1 MNKVLRVVD
10 WFVRTPEIPI
20 GSAKLVSIP
29 LSHYCEKAR
38 WCLDLSPLRDTYIE
52 EAHAPVFHTKHV
64 VSLTNKRSASSTPV
78 FVLSGNSTSDP
89 PTIIQGSAMILAHLA
104 QTFPAELGH
113 LYPPGEKGERVRT
126 LEQVLDNQLG
136 PQSRKLVYWAMW
148 QARQEGLSTSNPL
161 LDALVPKVEAL
172 LWNLGE
178 GKILFKMMQ
187 AMNIDADSIVTALED
202 CRQVF
207 KEASAMLAGEGEG
220 EGKGKQRKYLLGGER
235 MTAADLTLAA
245 LAYPLINPPAFASLG
260 LSGSSA
266 SPWTMK
272 LGDLSAEFRATPAG
286 QHVLR
291 LYAEERFPAVDGT
304 GTLCLRTVNCNKMP
318 WQ

>member
-1 MNKVLRVVD
+1 MDKVLRAVG
-10 WFVRTPEIPI
+10 WFVRTPETPM

-29 LSHYCEKAR
+29 LSHYSEKVR

-64 VSLTNKRSASSTPV
+64 ISLTKKRSASSTPV
-78 FVLSGNSTSDP
+78 FVLSGISASDP
-89 PTIIQGSAMILAHLA
+89 PTIIQGSATILAHLA
-104 QTFPAELGH
+104 QAFPAELGH
-113 LYPPGEKGERVRT
+113 LYPPGEKGERVRS
-126 LEQVLDNQLG
+126 LEQDFDNRLG

-148 QARQEGLSTSNPL
+148 QALQEGLATSNPL
-161 LDALVPKVEAL
+161 LDSHLPKVEAM

-187 AMNIDADSIVTALED
+187 KMNIDAESVVTALED

-245 LAYPLINPPAFASLG
+245 LAYPLVNPPAFASLG
-260 LSGSSA
+260 LSGPSA
-266 SPWTMK
+266 SPWTTK
-272 LGDLSAEFRATPAG
+272 LDDLSAEFRATPAG
-286 QHVLR
+286 RHVLR

-304 GTLCLRTVNCNKMP
+304 GRLCLRTVDCNKMP